1 MKDLEYLQAI
11 IDPITYNKI
20 SYDRTIRESGV
31 EILIDG
37 DKTDKQILIGTR
49 GRNIDAIRRIMTI
62 YGRKNKEIFNII
74 VRT

>member
-11 IDPITYNKI
+11 IDPITYHKI
-20 SYDRTIRESGV
+20 SYDRTVGESGV

-37 DKTDKQILIGTR
+37 DKTDKQILIGAK
-49 GRNIDAIRRIMTI
+49 GRNIDAIRRLLSI